1 MQVDWRATGYLCLK
15 RKCPSV
21 VKQGRPE
28 VWWPAPNSARQSSIQ
43 RVTVKTAVVGN
54 THMLKAVLS
63 CCLHRSTVS
72 RDLRVLHLVGVRQD
86 I

>member
-1 MQVDWRATGYLCLK
+1 MSQEEMSICGETRPPRGVVACTKLC
-15 RKCPSV
+15 
-21 VKQGRPE
+21 
-28 VWWPAPNSARQSSIQ
+28 
-43 RVTVKTAVVGN
+43 RVTVKTAVVAN

-72 RDLRVLHLVGVRQD
+72 HDLRVLHLVGVRQD

>member
-1 MQVDWRATGYLCLK
+1 MSQEEMSICGETRSPRGVVARTKLCQA
-15 RKCPSV
+15 V
-21 VKQGRPE
+21 
-28 VWWPAPNSARQSSIQ
+28 I
-43 RVTVKTAVVGN
+43 TVKTAVVGN

-72 RDLRVLHLVGVRQD
+72 HDLRVLHLVGVRQD